1 MLACTIHQRTK
12 LLQGQHFR
20 KNSWRNVFM
29 LMLIHLPFLRTGQY
43 SANVQDI
50 KEVIGIVLH
59 CFLENQQMKDCVPP
73 THVCVPTIAGEL

>member
-1 MLACTIHQRTK
+1 
-12 LLQGQHFR
+12 
-20 KNSWRNVFM
+20 M
-29 LMLIHLPFLRTGQY
+29 LMLIHLPILRTGQY
-43 SANVQDI
+43 SANATLNVQDI